1 MGDVEL
7 LQKGVYYSDAETW
20 EKAAVAED
28 GDEPKSEPEAKKS
41 KAGAKKTEKE
51 AAGEGAVLYEDPQ
64 IRKPHPVANQLHSKS
79 APGMWM
85 GFELGLRKKV

>member
-1 MGDVEL
+1 MPKRG
-7 LQKGVYYSDAETW
+7 K
-20 EKAAVAED
+20 KAAVAED

-51 AAGEGAVLYEDPQ
+51 AAGDGAVLYEDPQ
-64 IRKPHPVANQLHSKS
+64 IRKPHPVANQPHSKS